1 MTDDV
6 APAPEQLE
14 LDLEGVPEEV
24 IAHHASIFEVA
35 RVDKMAVGQE
45 RYGNRAFLGID
56 QIDMA
61 MDELVDFSNYAAM
74 MYVKLGIIRDWLVA
88 SNFPLG
94 RKLDSK

>member
-1 MTDDV
+1 MTEDV

-14 LDLEGVPEEV
+14 LDLEVVPEEV
-24 IAHHASIFEVA
+24 ITHHASRFEVA

-45 RYGNRAFLGID
+45 RYGHNAFLGID

-61 MDELVDFSNYAAM
+61 MDELVDFTNYAAM

-88 SNFPLG
+88 NQFPIG
-94 RKLDSK
+94 RKLGAK